1 MPLCK
6 YFHHKGLKKHP
17 VATNARYSITHT
29 YMHASVR
36 TLHCKF
42 SAYVMSFIGAI
53 AMRLNVVFNV
63 NFAFLYTPVFG
74 FVCVLLHCK
83 SATASS

>member
-1 MPLCK
+1 
-6 YFHHKGLKKHP
+6 
-17 VATNARYSITHT
+17 
-29 YMHASVR
+29 
-36 TLHCKF
+36 
-42 SAYVMSFIGAI
+42 MSFIGAI